1 MEWVETTG
9 ETLEEAK
16 EAALDQ
22 LGVAE
27 DDAEFEVIEEPK
39 QGLFGRTRGEAR
51 VRARVK
57 PSTPRGKTERRPR
70 REKEKGG
77 ERREQRPRNDRQR
90 SERPEREPRP
100 PREKVDVDPAVV
112 GQAAS
117 EFLSGLVDAC
127 GTKGT
132 VTVNRE
138 DGEIEVRVDG
148 TELGLMVGPGGATL
162 LAIQDLT
169 RVASQRRLGDQ
180 DTRLRIDIAGYRE
193 RRREALSRFAT
204 KVADEVKETGSAR
217 MLEPMTSADRK
228 IVHDTLV
235 EYEGVTIIDPTTTW
249 IDTQVKIS
257 PDVVIHPGSALS
269 GKTIVG
275 DKAIIGPRTT
285 LVDCEVGSD
294 ATVVE
299 SFATKSKIGASAQ
312 VGPYTYLRQGTVL
325 DNESKAGAFVEIKN
339 STVGKGSKVA
349 HLSYVGD
356 AQIGQE
362 SNIGAATV
370 FVNYDG
376 ESKHQTK
383 IGDQVRI
390 GSDTMLVAPVTVG
403 DGAYTAAG
411 SVINEDVPAG
421 ALGVGRAKQVNI
433 LGWVLRKRKD
443 SKSATAAKKAGA
455 KE

>member
-27 DDAEFEVIEEPK
+27 DDAEFEVIDEPK

-70 REKEKGG
+70 RDKEKGG

-90 SERPEREPRP
+90 AERPEREPRP

-117 EFLSGLVDAC
+117 EFLSGLVEAF
-127 GTKGT
+127 GTKGA

-204 KVADEVKETGSAR
+204 KVAEEVKETGSAR

-235 EYEGVTIIDPTTTW
+235 EYEGVTTRSEGEDPRRR
-249 IDTQVKIS
+249 V
-257 PDVVIHPGSALS
+257 
-269 GKTIVG
+269 
-275 DKAIIGPRTT
+275 
-285 LVDCEVGSD
+285 
-294 ATVVE
+294 VVE
-299 SFATKSKIGASAQ
+299 
-312 VGPYTYLRQGTVL
+312 
-325 DNESKAGAFVEIKN
+325 
-339 STVGKGSKVA
+339 
-349 HLSYVGD
+349 
-356 AQIGQE
+356 
-362 SNIGAATV
+362 
-370 FVNYDG
+370 
-376 ESKHQTK
+376 
-383 IGDQVRI
+383 
-390 GSDTMLVAPVTVG
+390 
-403 DGAYTAAG
+403 
-411 SVINEDVPAG
+411 PA
-421 ALGVGRAKQVNI
+421 
-433 LGWVLRKRKD
+433 
-443 SKSATAAKKAGA
+443 
-455 KE
+455 

>member
-9 ETLEEAK
+9 ETLEKAK

-27 DDAEFEVIEEPK
+27 DDAEFEIIDEPK

-57 PSTPRGKTERRPR
+57 PTSPRGKTERRPR
-70 REKEKGG
+70 REKEQSG
-77 ERREQRPRNDRQR
+77 ERREQRPRSDRPRQ
-90 SERPEREPRP
+90 ERAPREPRP

-112 GQAAS
+112 GEAAS
-117 EFLSGLVDAC
+117 EFLSGLVAAF
-127 GTKGT
+127 GTTGN

-235 EYEGVTIIDPTTTW
+235 DYEGVTTR
-249 IDTQVKIS
+249 S
-257 PDVVIHPGSALS
+257 EGEE
-269 GKTIVG
+269 
-275 DKAIIGPRTT
+275 PRRR
-285 LVDCEVGSD
+285 V
-294 ATVVE
+294 VVE
-299 SFATKSKIGASAQ
+299 
-312 VGPYTYLRQGTVL
+312 
-325 DNESKAGAFVEIKN
+325 
-339 STVGKGSKVA
+339 
-349 HLSYVGD
+349 
-356 AQIGQE
+356 
-362 SNIGAATV
+362 
-370 FVNYDG
+370 
-376 ESKHQTK
+376 
-383 IGDQVRI
+383 
-390 GSDTMLVAPVTVG
+390 
-403 DGAYTAAG
+403 
-411 SVINEDVPAG
+411 PA
-421 ALGVGRAKQVNI
+421 
-433 LGWVLRKRKD
+433 
-443 SKSATAAKKAGA
+443 
-455 KE
+455 

>member
-9 ETLEEAK
+9 DTLEEAK

-27 DDAEFEVIEEPK
+27 DEAEFEVIEEPK

-70 REKEKGG
+70 RDKEKNG
-77 ERREQRPRNDRQR
+77 ERREPRPRND
-90 SERPEREPRP
+90 RPEREPRP

-117 EFLSGLVDAC
+117 EFLSGLVEAF

-132 VTVNRE
+132 VSVHRE

-180 DTRLRIDIAGYRE
+180 DSRLRIDIAGYRE

-217 MLEPMTSADRK
+217 MLEPMSSADRK

-235 EYEGVTIIDPTTTW
+235 EYEGVSTRSEGEDPRRR
-249 IDTQVKIS
+249 V
-257 PDVVIHPGSALS
+257 
-269 GKTIVG
+269 
-275 DKAIIGPRTT
+275 
-285 LVDCEVGSD
+285 
-294 ATVVE
+294 VVE
-299 SFATKSKIGASAQ
+299 
-312 VGPYTYLRQGTVL
+312 
-325 DNESKAGAFVEIKN
+325 
-339 STVGKGSKVA
+339 
-349 HLSYVGD
+349 
-356 AQIGQE
+356 
-362 SNIGAATV
+362 
-370 FVNYDG
+370 
-376 ESKHQTK
+376 
-383 IGDQVRI
+383 
-390 GSDTMLVAPVTVG
+390 
-403 DGAYTAAG
+403 
-411 SVINEDVPAG
+411 PA
-421 ALGVGRAKQVNI
+421 
-433 LGWVLRKRKD
+433 
-443 SKSATAAKKAGA
+443 
-455 KE
+455 